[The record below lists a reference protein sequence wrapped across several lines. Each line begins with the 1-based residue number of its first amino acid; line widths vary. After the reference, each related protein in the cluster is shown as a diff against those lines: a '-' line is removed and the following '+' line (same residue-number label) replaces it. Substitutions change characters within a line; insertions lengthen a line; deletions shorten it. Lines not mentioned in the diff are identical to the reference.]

1 MNSVN
6 TRERRERLRELLLN
20 WGEETC
26 NYDRKIKKFEKEIS
40 KIVKGLPDSD
50 AKSAI
55 AACEIFIRKAE
66 TRLNRRLHQLDDSL
80 ADKEQKVLFAR
91 KRKVSNL
98 L

>member
-26 NYDRKIKKFEKEIS
+26 NYDRKVKKLEKEIS
-40 KIVKGLPDSD
+40 KIVNDLPDND

-55 AACEIFIRKAE
+55 AACEIFIRKGE
-66 TRLNRRLHQLDDSL
+66 TRLNRRLHQLDDTL
-80 ADKEQKVLFAR
+80 ADKEQKILFAR
-91 KRKVSNL
+91 KRKVV
-98 L
+98 